1 MLVSLTVGKVD
12 AGLAI
17 LLTEEKRLVGLAAS
31 TCGQVAPP
39 EEGIY
44 GTDKVKIEFPSV
56 LLPSGIASG
65 SIVDIQISQNTEA
78 ENAAREA
85 FHSLQEEIYNLYG
98 IHSPSKPILRVRN
111 ATQTSV
117 VLEWDPVQLATA
129 TLRSLTLYRNNSKAG
144 AIPNPTTHT
153 STKISGL
160 ALDTEYSF
168 HLVLRTSAGTYSSEK
183 LAVRTHK
190 MTDLSGITV
199 CPGVMPGETREELE
213 TTLQRIGAK
222 PLQDF
227 VRIDTTH
234 FVCTEGRGQNWE
246 RAQEMNIPVVRPE
259 WLHACEKEGRI
270 VGVRQFYLGADVSR
284 MRQGLQ
290 QQGSRPQQQHRPM
303 QSITESPVTTPVA
316 APVAERRDSRHE
328 IPPVER
334 RETRQES
341 PAPVTRP
348 EEEGEEETQ
357 KGEDKQGGPEEDQK
371 KEKAPSEHSAEEEAA
386 DFVTLGNGRPTPTA
400 LDPETPVTDTGK
412 PEEGFEEVRL

>member
-1 MLVSLTVGKVD
+1 M
-12 AGLAI
+12 
-17 LLTEEKRLVGLAAS
+17 
-31 TCGQVAPP
+31 
-39 EEGIY
+39 
-44 GTDKVKIEFPSV
+44 
-56 LLPSGIASG
+56 
-65 SIVDIQISQNTEA
+65 EA
-78 ENAAREA
+78 EDAARKA
-85 FHSLQEEIYNLYG
+85 FDSLQEEIYNLYG
-98 IHSPSKPILRVRN
+98 IHSPSKPVLRVRN

-117 VLEWDPVQLATA
+117 VLEWDPIQLATA
-129 TLRSLTLYRNNSKAG
+129 TLRSLTLYRNGSKAG

-160 ALDTEYSF
+160 ALDFEYSF

-183 LAVRTHK
+183 LTVRTHK

-213 TTLQRIGAK
+213 MALQRIGAK
-222 PLQDF
+222 QLQDF

-270 VGVRQFYLGADVSR
+270 VGVRQFYLGADLSK

-290 QQGSRPQQQHRPM
+290 QHGSRPQQQQHRPT
-303 QSITESPVTTPVA
+303 QSMTETPTTTPVA
-316 APVAERRDSRHE
+316 TPVAERRDSRHE

-334 RETRQES
+334 REARQES
-341 PAPVTRP
+341 PTPVTEH
-348 EEEGEEETQ
+348 EEEREGDPKKE
-357 KGEDKQGGPEEDQK
+357 EDKKGGSKEGQREEK
-371 KEKAPSEHSAEEEAA
+371 TPSEHSAGEEAT
-386 DFVTLGNGRPTPTA
+386 DIVTLGNGRPAPTA
-400 LDPETPVTDTGK
+400 LDPETPVTDMGR

>member
-17 LLTEEKRLVGLAAS
+17 LLTEEKRL
-31 TCGQVAPP
+31 
-39 EEGIY
+39 
-44 GTDKVKIEFPSV
+44 IEFPSV
-56 LLPSGIASG
+56 LLPPGIASG

-78 ENAAREA
+78 EDAAREA

-98 IHSPSKPILRVRN
+98 IHSPSKPVLRVRN

-129 TLRSLTLYRNNSKAG
+129 TLRNLTLYRNNSKAG

-183 LAVRTHK
+183 LTVRTHK

-199 CPGVMPGETREELE
+199 CPGVMPGEAREELE

-222 PLQDF
+222 SLQDF

-290 QQGSRPQQQHRPM
+290 QQGSRPQQQQHRPTQNM
-303 QSITESPVTTPVA
+303 TESPATTPIA
-316 APVAERRDSRHE
+316 TLVAERRDSRHE
-328 IPPVER
+328 TPPVER
-334 RETRQES
+334 RETRLGS
-341 PAPVTRP
+341 TAPVTRHE
-348 EEEGEEETQ
+348 EEEGEEDTK
-357 KGEDKQGGPEEDQK
+357 KGEDKKGGPKEDQK
-371 KEKAPSEHSAEEEAA
+371 EEEAPSEHSADEDAP
-386 DFVTLGNGRPTPTA
+386 DTVTLDNGKPTPTP
-400 LDPETPVTDTGK
+400 LGPETLVTDTGN

>member
-1 MLVSLTVGKVD
+1 MLISLTVGKVD

-17 LLTEEKRLVGLAAS
+17 LLTEEKRL
-31 TCGQVAPP
+31 
-39 EEGIY
+39 
-44 GTDKVKIEFPSV
+44 IEFPSV
-56 LLPSGIASG
+56 LLPPGIASG

-78 ENAAREA
+78 EDAARKA
-85 FHSLQEEIYNLYG
+85 FNSLQEEIYNLYG
-98 IHSPSKPILRVRN
+98 IHSPSKPVLRVRN

-168 HLVLRTSAGTYSSEK
+168 HLILRTSAGTYSSEK
-183 LAVRTHK
+183 LTVRTHK

-213 TTLQRIGAK
+213 MTLQRIGAK

-290 QQGSRPQQQHRPM
+290 QQGSRPQQQHRPT
-303 QSITESPVTTPVA
+303 QSMTGSPATTPA
-316 APVAERRDSRHE
+316 STPVAERRDSRHE
-328 IPPVER
+328 LPLVER
-334 RETRQES
+334 REVRQES
-341 PAPVTRP
+341 PAPTTEL
-348 EEEGEEETQ
+348 EEEEEP
-357 KGEDKQGGPEEDQK
+357 KKEDDKKEEPKEDQK
-371 KEKAPSEHSAEEEAA
+371 KEEPKEDQKEEEPKEGRKKEKTPSEHSAEEGAPVI
-386 DFVTLGNGRPTPTA
+386 VTLSNGKPTPTA
-400 LDPETPVTDTGK
+400 LDPETPVTDNRN
-412 PEEGFEEVRL
+412 PEEGFEEVSL

>member
-17 LLTEEKRLVGLAAS
+17 LLTEEKRL
-31 TCGQVAPP
+31 
-39 EEGIY
+39 
-44 GTDKVKIEFPSV
+44 IEFPSV
-56 LLPSGIASG
+56 LLPPGIASG

-78 ENAAREA
+78 EDAARTA
-85 FHSLQEEIYNLYG
+85 FNALQEEIYNLYG
-98 IHSPSKPILRVRN
+98 IHSPSKPVLRVRN

-168 HLVLRTSAGTYSSEK
+168 HLILRTSAGTYASEK
-183 LAVRTHK
+183 LTVRTHK

-213 TTLQRIGAK
+213 VILQRIGAK

-270 VGVRQFYLGADVSR
+270 VGVRQFYLGVDVSR

-290 QQGSRPQQQHRPM
+290 QQGSRPPQHRPT
-303 QSITESPVTTPVA
+303 QSMTESPATTPVA
-316 APVAERRDSRHE
+316 TPVAERRDSRHE
-328 IPPVER
+328 IPTVER

-341 PAPVTRP
+341 PTPITKHE
-348 EEEGEEETQ
+348 EEEG
-357 KGEDKQGGPEEDQK
+357 GEDPRKDEDKKGGAKEEQK
-371 KEKAPSEHSAEEEAA
+371 EEKTPFSERSTEGEAPDIVILS
-386 DFVTLGNGRPTPTA
+386 NGRSAPAA
-400 LDPETPVTDTGK
+400 LDSETPVADTETT
-412 PEEGFEEVRL
+412 EEGFEEVRL

>member
-17 LLTEEKRLVGLAAS
+17 LLTEEKRL
-31 TCGQVAPP
+31 
-39 EEGIY
+39 
-44 GTDKVKIEFPSV
+44 IEFPSV
-56 LLPSGIASG
+56 LLPPGIVSG

-78 ENAAREA
+78 EDAARKA
-85 FHSLQEEIYNLYG
+85 FNALQEEIYNLYG
-98 IHSPSKPILRVRN
+98 IHSPSKPVLRVRN

-160 ALDTEYSF
+160 ALDAEYSF
-168 HLVLRTSAGTYSSEK
+168 HLILRTSAGTYSSEK
-183 LAVRTHK
+183 LTVRTHK

-213 TTLQRIGAK
+213 VALQRIGAK

-290 QQGSRPQQQHRPM
+290 QQGSRPQQHRPT
-303 QSITESPVTTPVA
+303 QSMTESPATTPVA
-316 APVAERRDSRHE
+316 TSVAERRDSRHE
-328 IPPVER
+328 IPTIER

-341 PAPVTRP
+341 PTPITKH
-348 EEEGEEETQ
+348 EEEGEKDPRED
-357 KGEDKQGGPEEDQK
+357 EDKRGGPKEDQE
-371 KEKAPSEHSAEEEAA
+371 EKTPLSEHSAEGEAF
-386 DFVTLGNGRPTPTA
+386 DIVTLDNGRSAPAA
-400 LDPETPVTDTGK
+400 LGPETSVTDIGRT
-412 PEEGFEEVRL
+412 EEGFEEVRL